1 MPILQKLPGTGRS
14 SMFLFI
20 VNVSLECKR
29 YIHFLTSECNKNQ
42 IYTVLKDNGSEI
54 LTLLETM

>member
-14 SMFLFI
+14 NMFFFI
-20 VNVSLECKR
+20 LNVSLACKI

-54 LTLLETM
+54 

>member
-14 SMFLFI
+14 NMFFLLQMYLL
-20 VNVSLECKR
+20 NAKDT
-29 YIHFLTSECNKNQ
+29 YYFLTGECNKNR